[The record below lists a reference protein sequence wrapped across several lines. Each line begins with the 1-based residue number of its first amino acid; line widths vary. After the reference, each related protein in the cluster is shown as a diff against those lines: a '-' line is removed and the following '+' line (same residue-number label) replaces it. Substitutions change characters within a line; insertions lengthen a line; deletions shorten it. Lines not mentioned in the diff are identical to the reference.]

1 MQEGDFTIELRSIL
15 ARKVAEDD
23 EGRKASVLMESF
35 RVSIPE
41 STDRETPQSE
51 GERKQGWLDFLF
63 GPLNGFMTIT
73 A

>member
-15 ARKVAEDD
+15 ARKVTEDD
-23 EGRKASVLMESF
+23 EGRRASVLMENF

-41 STDRETPQSE
+41 STDRETRQSE

-63 GPLNGFMTIT
+63 GPLYGFMTIT

>member
-23 EGRKASVLMESF
+23 EGRRASVLMEIF

-41 STDRETPQSE
+41 ITDRETRQSE
-51 GERKQGWLDFLF
+51 GERKQSWLDLLF
-63 GPLNGFMTIT
+63 GPLYGFMTIT